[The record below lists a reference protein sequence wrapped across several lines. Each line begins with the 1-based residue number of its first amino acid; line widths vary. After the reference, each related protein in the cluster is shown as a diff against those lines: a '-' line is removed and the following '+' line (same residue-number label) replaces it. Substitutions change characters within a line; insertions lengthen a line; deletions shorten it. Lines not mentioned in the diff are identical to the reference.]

1 MEKELE
7 GRRARLSVASR
18 VPVASGGVPAWLAG
32 GDAPSVAAEA
42 LGPRHLISLALRGKA
57 ARIRHAQ
64 PGGAAAGLEELARVV
79 TELGETVGA
88 EHYLTRKH
96 ADALAAMR
104 E

>member
-1 MEKELE
+1 MNNLVEFLCEVGRLE
-7 GRRARLSVASR
+7 EAQQVL
-18 VPVASGGVPAWLAG
+18 